1 MQFSRTSFLT
11 VDFPWKMDTYIC
23 LIRCCRSLSPSHGD
37 VADNAAIHVP
47 AIITPILMSRGAG
60 NCYYCWN
67 HWLFIHRWKVNIY
80 LPVNLLREEMSR
92 MTSKLASVKLRR
104 SHSCS
109 SRATRRAL
117 AGCTSGRRSSMRKS
131 GYVRSS
137 THASPRIRMITKNI
151 TYINAEIT
159 VLVVICLLVSIDLLC
174 EYTRVNLF
182 STT

>member
-1 MQFSRTSFLT
+1 MQFSGTSFLT

-47 AIITPILMSRGAG
+47 AIVTPILMSRGAG

-104 SHSCS
+104 SHSYS

-131 GYVRSS
+131 GWCPS
-137 THASPRIRMITKNI
+137 TLLPSEGCHAM
-151 TYINAEIT
+151 
-159 VLVVICLLVSIDLLC
+159 D
-174 EYTRVNLF
+174 
-182 STT
+182 